1 MGQKRLPGD
10 WPGIRY
16 CTNRQL
22 YSGGAA
28 MVEDDPSLLDRSGIF
43 YVSPREQRRK
53 LTRRAHWALW
63 ALLVGFALGF
73 LLVRLF
79 S

>member
-1 MGQKRLPGD
+1 M
-10 WPGIRY
+10 
-16 CTNRQL
+16 
-22 YSGGAA
+22 A
-28 MVEDDPSLLDRSGIF
+28 EDDPSLLDRSGIF
-43 YVSPREQRRK
+43 YVSPREHRRK

-73 LLVRLF
+73 LIVRLF